1 MKHHNEPDFTRLTIG
16 GAPGCTIHGMYP
28 SPSTSYTRERSTLGM
43 GFGAWWVDA
52 LQLVCSAQDLGP
64 GVTTY
69 FHTCVPENAGQRNI
83 PSSLTPQYGSRVREK
98 LCLIALPSL
107 LNTSKKHPEITA
119 PTTPL

>member
-16 GAPGCTIHGMYP
+16 GAPGCTIH
-28 SPSTSYTRERSTLGM
+28 GM

-69 FHTCVPENAGQRNI
+69 FHTCVPQNAGQRNI
-83 PSSLTPQYGSRVREK
+83 PSSLTPQYDSRVREK